1 MKSNRKAKQ
10 VLVVGSAGFIGKA
23 LMRKLSQLAKP
34 AYSLYHTHLPEPL
47 NHITPIFAD
56 LRKIDQL
63 ETLVRQADT
72 VIYLAW
78 SDPLRNIKTLE
89 SPTHDSPNILMLR
102 NLVHAMEQQEARRL
116 VFVSS
121 VGASRFADSHY
132 LKEKYMA
139 ESVIINSNIPQKV
152 LVRTSI
158 LFSDLSAKD
167 KFVQS
172 IESLM
177 TMPWVYPIPKL
188 TARIAPMHVND
199 LVEVLIKLLDVPL
212 DSPAQLIELVGRES
226 LALDEIFKSVS
237 QGIGKAHHIALK
249 GFIGDAL
256 TPVFERLHGRKR
268 FDGPSLR
275 DMLTL
280 ATATREVQDDSA
292 LLDKIPKLGHR
303 FDEAMGGNRPPQSK
317 LN

>member
-10 VLVVGSAGFIGKA
+10 ILVVGSAGFIGKT

-47 NHITPIFAD
+47 NHVTPLFAD
-56 LRKIDQL
+56 LRKTDQL
-63 ETLVRQADT
+63 ETLVKQADV

-78 SDPLRNIKTLE
+78 ADPLRNIKTLD
-89 SPTHDSPNILMLR
+89 SPNNDSPNILMLR
-102 NLVHAMEQQEARRL
+102 NLVHAMEQQDCRRII
-116 VFVSS
+116 FVSS
-121 VGASRFADSHY
+121 LGASRFASSRY

-139 ESVIINSNIPQKV
+139 ESVILNSNIPEKV
-152 LVRTSI
+152 ILRTSI
-158 LFSDLSAKD
+158 LYSDLSAKD

-177 TMPWVYPIPKL
+177 TMPWVYPIPRLQGK
-188 TARIAPMHVND
+188 IAPMHVGD
-199 LVEVLIKLLDVPL
+199 LVEVLVKLLELPL
-212 DSPAQLIELVGRES
+212 TSPAQLIELVGKES

-237 QGIGKAHHIALK
+237 QGIGKSHHIALK
-249 GFIGDAL
+249 GFIGEAL
-256 TPVFERLHGRKR
+256 TPVFEKLHGRKR
-268 FDGPSLR
+268 FEGPSLR

-280 ATATREVQDDSA
+280 ATAKKEAQDDSP
-292 LLDKIPKLGHR
+292 LLDELPNFAHR
-303 FDEAMGGNRPPQSK
+303 FDEAMGVPKATQPQ